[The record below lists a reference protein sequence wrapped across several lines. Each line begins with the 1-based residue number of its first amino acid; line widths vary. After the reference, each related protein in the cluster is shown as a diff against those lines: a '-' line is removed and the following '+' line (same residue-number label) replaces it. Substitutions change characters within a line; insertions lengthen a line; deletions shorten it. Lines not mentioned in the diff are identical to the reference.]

1 MHWLIDLG
9 YIPSFCT
16 ACYRKGRTGERF
28 MEICKNEQI
37 HNFCHPN
44 ALMTLKEYI
53 EDYASPE
60 TRKAGEEL
68 IQKELKLFNDKKL
81 EEDLEDKLSK
91 IHDGERDFRY

>member
-1 MHWLIDLG
+1 M
-9 YIPSFCT
+9 
-16 ACYRKGRTGERF
+16 RF
-28 MEICKNEQI
+28 ISLFIVLFIFSYMI
-37 HNFCHPN
+37 HAQETILVDNW
-44 ALMTLKEYI
+44 KEYI